1 MRLFVRVLGDDSS
14 CVLAGGRCELRR
26 LPDLHGARAVLP
38 LLQDAHEEWALLLV
52 LPLKIPAI
60 QVIFVRSFLYS
71 ITHLHSSR
79 TDAAK
84 ASLQI
89 CAEAYDSM
97 PAVER
102 SYWRALLFGSRFH
115 HGPSKFVA
123 ALERAET
130 KRRKPMDVVRYLA
143 ENTNISV
150 ILTEIRAAAA
160 QETGALQSGD
170 FAALTA
176 AQSLFQPLHDRLVDE
191 LYDIPTYGDY
201 HLAYSC
207 SRPLLV
213 HGAIGKSVSAQTRP
227 STNQATDPGSRT
239 VEGRAV
245 EKVLGPL
252 EHARDIEKV
261 VSAKDMTVTAA
272 AARELQHT
280 PTVLT
285 YNIALCFLFSASK
298 AIVQQRG
305 EKAVDWISDEN
316 NLSRLRSLTSLGTS
330 EKKPVFSLPLAL
342 EVMNVGTE
350 LKRNI
355 GDLRTLQGPAEAYCG
370 DGLLEAV
377 RAKFTVALA
386 AQGGE

>member
-1 MRLFVRVLGDDSS
+1 M
-14 CVLAGGRCELRR
+14 
-26 LPDLHGARAVLP
+26 
-38 LLQDAHEEWALLLV
+38 
-52 LPLKIPAI
+52 
-60 QVIFVRSFLYS
+60 
-71 ITHLHSSR
+71 
-79 TDAAK
+79 
-84 ASLQI
+84 
-89 CAEAYDSM
+89 
-97 PAVER
+97 
-102 SYWRALLFGSRFH
+102 
-115 HGPSKFVA
+115 
-123 ALERAET
+123 
-130 KRRKPMDVVRYLA
+130 
-143 ENTNISV
+143 
-150 ILTEIRAAAA
+150 
-160 QETGALQSGD
+160 
-170 FAALTA
+170 
-176 AQSLFQPLHDRLVDE
+176 
-191 LYDIPTYGDY
+191 
-201 HLAYSC
+201 
-207 SRPLLV
+207 
-213 HGAIGKSVSAQTRP
+213 SAQTRP
-227 STNQATDPGSRT
+227 STNQATDSGSRT

-305 EKAVDWISDEN
+305 GKAVDWILDEK

-370 DGLLEAV
+370 DGLLDGQCYHLHTIQILGTK
-377 RAKFTVALA
+377 R
-386 AQGGE
+386 